1 MGMDIDENA
10 KRQEMTMVVIGTK
23 TTKPEPLKIEL
34 LVQSEP
40 DFIQIKVG
48 SREAPANIAVQVAM
62 GMDIDENGKHQET
75 TKVGIVTKITKSTAL
90 KIN

>member
-10 KRQEMTMVVIGTK
+10 KRQEMTMVGIGTK
-23 TTKPEPLKIEL
+23 TITSEPLIIES

-75 TKVGIVTKITKSTAL
+75 TMVESSQKQQ
-90 KIN
+90 NQQH